1 MKIFLCAII
10 GASFI
15 LGACSSSDSNDAPPA
30 TTEVEIPIETPE
42 EEVTETPVVVEPT
55 PTAEIVIPTPA
66 PLIHTVQPGNSLSQ
80 IAQSYGVPIELLA
93 AENLIEDFYMT
104 RKSKRGLP
112 SAYSYEC
119 KDCTISR
126 ILNNRKGKGALS
138 DWQYPD
144 W

>member
-93 AENLIEDFYMT
+93 AEKPMLLIPLLKGSRGDQVDNALNFQKNGWAEIQIQANLL
-104 RKSKRGLP
+104 R
-112 SAYSYEC
+112 
-119 KDCTISR
+119 
-126 ILNNRKGKGALS
+126 
-138 DWQYPD
+138 W
-144 W
+144 